1 MTTAIT
7 IEPTVAA
14 APAIEGSKRDWFL
27 KDSKWEDAR
36 WVFAPTNLLE
46 EEARLKIIWDFKL
59 PSGRRF
65 TDPSHTPH
73 SSRPPSD

>member
-36 WVFAPTNLLE
+36 WVFAPTNL
-46 EEARLKIIWDFKL
+46 
-59 PSGRRF
+59 
-65 TDPSHTPH
+65 
-73 SSRPPSD
+73 